1 MRRLILLVV
10 VSLFAF
16 VSPSAAHYNMLL
28 PEKWSAKK
36 DEPVTFTY
44 QWGHPFEHQLFDA
57 PAPQKV
63 VVIAPDGKSS
73 DVTKTLEKITI
84 PSGEQKVTAYRFK
97 LTPDQRGDYVVVLRT
112 PPIWMK
118 DENEFWQDTVKVVL
132 HVQAQKGWDHN
143 SKDEDDEGQWV
154 PLTRPYGLQPGMV
167 FQAKIPPIPDRSR
180 INPGRF
186 ARDGGR
192 PDPILAEADH
202 YEIERYNA
210 VVPKTLPPDE
220 QITRTGK
227 TDPNW
232 VATCT
237 LPETGWWGLTAVM
250 RNVGESKMLEDDGK
264 MYPLRKR
271 STLWVYVD
279 EKLAK

>member
-1 MRRLILLVV
+1 MRRLILLAL

-16 VSPSAAHYNMLL
+16 VSPSTAHYHMLL
-28 PEKWSAKK
+28 PDNWSGKK

-57 PAPQKV
+57 PAPEEV
-63 VVIAPDGKSS
+63 VIIAPDGKSS
-73 DVTKTLEKITI
+73 DVTKTLEKITV

-97 LTPDQRGDYVVVLRT
+97 FTPDQRGDYVVVLRT

-132 HVQAQKGWDHN
+132 HVQAQKGWDHK
-143 SKDEDDEGQWV
+143 SKDYFEWS
-154 PLTRPYGLQPGMV
+154 PLTRPYGLQPGTV
-167 FQAKIPPIPDRSR
+167 FQARILIPSAAPIP
-180 INPGRF
+180 NT
-186 ARDGGR
+186 GGDIGTIR
-192 PDPILAEADH
+192 KEAVH
-202 YEIERYNA
+202 YEVERYNA
-210 VVPKTLPPDE
+210 VAPKTLPPDE

-227 TDPNW
+227 PDPND

-237 LPETGWWGLTAVM
+237 LPESGWWGLTASLTPF
-250 RNVGESKMLEDDGK
+250 GDEKILKHDDK
-264 MYPLRKR
+264 KYPLRWR

-279 EKLAK
+279 EKPAK